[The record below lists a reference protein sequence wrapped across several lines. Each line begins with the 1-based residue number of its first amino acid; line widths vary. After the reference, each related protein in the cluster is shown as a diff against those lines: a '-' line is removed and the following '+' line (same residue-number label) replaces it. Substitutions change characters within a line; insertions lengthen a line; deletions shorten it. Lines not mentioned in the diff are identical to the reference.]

1 MAKLYILIPVLIA
14 AAALSP
20 FEGLAQAPNDVLAK
34 ATGHV
39 VRVGNLRDDL
49 QAASEK
55 LPEELRSARAAAF
68 DRMMAERVLQIEA
81 RKQNTTVGRLL
92 ASTRSKIADPPAAE
106 VTKLYDANR
115 TSLSTYSEAEGRQIV
130 IDYLR
135 QKPEQEAVSAL
146 ILELQT
152 KYKATAGKNVNSA
165 ELKPAEV
172 VATIDGKT
180 ITAAEFDRYVEFDL
194 YELRADNAE
203 RLRDAAAEML
213 LQKLISDEAAAE
225 KIDAGALIAREITS
239 KMKDYSDEERFALE
253 ATFRNRLFQKY
264 KAEILLDLPRPPVF
278 NIDTANSAAVGPADA
293 KAVIVMFSDLQCSAC
308 AAAHPIIKS
317 VVAEFPNKARF
328 VVRNFPLEGIHKNA
342 RNASLAARAAFNQG
356 KFFEFAEILYKN
368 QNRLDADSLAEY
380 AKQLGLNEKQFDA
393 DFRSEKTAADI
404 DRDIWDGEM
413 LQISGTPTV
422 YVNGIRMRRISAIS
436 LRNAIETALSH

>member
-1 MAKLYILIPVLIA
+1 MAKLNILIPVLIA

-436 LRNAIETALSH
+436 LRNAIETALSR